1 MSDLQARVAPN
12 NRLARRLAAAMGVS
26 WFLGV
31 AWIVL
36 YYVDP
41 TLPILSDLG
50 NWNLLAGVLP
60 HLAGRGVRPG
70 PAGDGD
76 RTVGAPALGMN
87 LSEPA
92 TADS

>member
-1 MSDLQARVAPN
+1 M
-12 NRLARRLAAAMGVS
+12 ARRLAAAMGVS

-50 NWNLLAGVLP
+50 NWNLLAGFCLLLLGAAFA
-60 HLAGRGVRPG
+60 LALLVTVIVRSARRP
-70 PAGDGD
+70 
-76 RTVGAPALGMN
+76 
-87 LSEPA
+87 
-92 TADS
+92 

>member
-41 TLPILSDLG
+41 TLPFLSELG
-50 NWNLLAGVLP
+50 NWNLLVGFGLLLLGAAFA
-60 HLAGRGVRPG
+60 LALLVTVIVRSGRRH
-70 PAGDGD
+70 
-76 RTVGAPALGMN
+76 
-87 LSEPA
+87 
-92 TADS
+92 

>member
-1 MSDLQARVAPN
+1 MSDLQARVAPI

-41 TLPILSDLG
+41 TLPILMDLG
-50 NWNLLAGVLP
+50 NWNLLAGFGLFLLGVAFA
-60 HLAGRGVRPG
+60 LALLVTLIVRS
-70 PAGDGD
+70 A
-76 RTVGAPALGMN
+76 RRH
-87 LSEPA
+87 
-92 TADS
+92 

>member
-1 MSDLQARVAPN
+1 MPVSDLQARVAPN

-41 TLPILSDLG
+41 TLPFLSELG
-50 NWNLLAGVLP
+50 NWNLLVGFGLLLLGAAFA
-60 HLAGRGVRPG
+60 LALLVTVIVRSGRRH
-70 PAGDGD
+70 
-76 RTVGAPALGMN
+76 
-87 LSEPA
+87 
-92 TADS
+92 